1 MEYSSQTTVHLR
13 VVYAKDSQL
22 QLRFAQ
28 RQLKHRL
35 RRENQRVLTFTL
47 SVIPMLRKAIV
58 YEISTSMIL

>member
-35 RRENQRVLTFTL
+35 RRENQRVLTFTR
-47 SVIPMLRKAIV
+47 SVIRTLRKDIV
-58 YEISTSMIL
+58 YEISI